1 MNAQAFTDQAAGR
14 VMRAPEGHNAFVPHP
29 LPPALAWA
37 PGVVSQLSRADLAL
51 GELSGIGRA
60 LPNPHLL
67 ILPFA
72 RREAVLSSRIEGAQA
87 SLSDLFAYEAS

>member
-1 MNAQAFTDQAAGR
+1 
-14 VMRAPEGHNAFVPHP
+14 MRAPQGYNAFVPNP
-29 LPPALAWA
+29 LPPELLWT
-37 PGVVSQLSRADLAL
+37 PSIVSLLSRADRAL

-72 RREAVLSSRIEGAQA
+72 RREAVLSSRIEGTQA
-87 SLSDLFAYEAS
+87 SLSDLYAFEAAPKVEETGDVREV